1 MPSESG
7 KLRIWNM
14 ALGYIGT
21 RTVASENENCAEAI
35 QCRLY
40 WDSARRQALR
50 DYPWNFAQRRASL
63 AEMVMPELYAGEWQ
77 HAYGL
82 PDECVSVRR
91 ILPPAVMAPW
101 HTYANHA
108 CAATADDL
116 ERVPYRIVAT
126 DTDGLIMLLTD
137 AAPCIVDYTADIET
151 VAQWDD
157 LFCGC
162 MARMLASM
170 IAIALL
176 KNNTTKVNELQQL
189 YRASVPVAMQGN
201 AQERRPRRSEDG
213 WLMVR

>member
-1 MPSESG
+1 MPTESG

-21 RTVASENENCAEAI
+21 RTVASENEHCAEAI

-63 AEMVMPELYAGEWQ
+63 AEMDMPELYAGEWQ

-82 PDECVSVRR
+82 PDECLSVRR
-91 ILPPAVMAPW
+91 ILPSYVARPQHV
-101 HTYANHA
+101 YADHA
-108 CAATADDL
+108 CSVTADDV

-126 DTDGLIMLLTD
+126 DQEGLTMLLTD
-137 AAPCIVDYTADIET
+137 VSPCIVDYTADIEIIT
-151 VAQWDD
+151 QWDD
-157 LFCGC
+157 LFNGS
-162 MARMLASM
+162 MARLLASM
-170 IAIALL
+170 IAVALL
-176 KNNTTKVNELQQL
+176 KNNQAKVNELVQL
-189 YRASVPVAMQGN
+189 YRASIPQAMQAN
-201 AQERRPRRSEDG
+201 AQERRPRKSEDG